1 MIISVYL
8 KSGQSRFVHFVY
20 PYYSLHLV
28 FSESDKAMTVLRWH
42 SSERGGVA
50 SDEIVPLKNSKT
62 RANM

>member
-28 FSESDKAMTVLRWH
+28 FSESDKSMTVLRWH
-42 SSERGGVA
+42 SSERGGVQ
-50 SDEIVPLKNSKT
+50 SNEIVPLKILKVKSQ
-62 RANM
+62 